1 MIAGLHREE
10 YKVIG
15 RTGFTAAIAVV
26 ALVVSA
32 IAQDSLTPKSRQE
45 LKRADLSGTN
55 MEVIISVVENQ
66 PGETI
71 PRHIHHGEE
80 AFYVLQGTTLE
91 TSDGK
96 QIKLPTGAAAIN
108 ARDVPHA
115 GLKVVGD
122 TPFKYLAVHVVDK
135 GAPLYD
141 APPK

>member
-1 MIAGLHREE
+1 M
-10 YKVIG
+10 
-15 RTGFTAAIAVV
+15 VV
-26 ALVVSA
+26 ARALIVAVTA
-32 IAQDSLTPKSRQE
+32 VAFVGPTHAQDDLNPKSRQE
-45 LKRADLSGTN
+45 LKRAAVSGTN

-80 AFYVLQGTTLE
+80 AFYVLQGATLE
-91 TSDGK
+91 TLDGK
-96 QIKLPTGAAAIN
+96 QIKLETGAAAIN
-108 ARDVPHA
+108 PRDVPHA
-115 GLKVVGD
+115 GLKVLGD